1 MRPLE
6 DITLAFYFLGL
17 EFFRILPG
25 LLSLGIIG
33 ITSLLT
39 ETAKVLTQDGG
50 LPQVPSVFSSGGRG
64 SVVLLAFLH
73 VVALAYRRVLH

>member
-1 MRPLE
+1 MVNETSGRHYLG
-6 DITLAFYFLGL
+6 LGL
-17 EFFRILPG
+17 EFFQIQPG

-50 LPQVPSVFSSGGRG
+50 LPQVPSVS
-64 SVVLLAFLH
+64 L
-73 VVALAYRRVLH
+73 